1 MPTNLKGVA
10 TMTQKFVRY
19 SSEVEEHLACDF
31 RGGTPVPLSKL
42 H

>member
-1 MPTNLKGVA
+1 
-10 TMTQKFVRY
+10 MTQKFVRY
-19 SSEVEEHLACDF
+19 SPNVEEHLARDF